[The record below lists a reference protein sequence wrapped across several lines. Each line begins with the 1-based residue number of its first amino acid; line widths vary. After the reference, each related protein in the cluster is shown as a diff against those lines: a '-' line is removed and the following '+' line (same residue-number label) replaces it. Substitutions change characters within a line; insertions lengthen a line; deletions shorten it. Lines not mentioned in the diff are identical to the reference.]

1 MSSSST
7 CALVSKNKVTGAEAA
22 TWTDSRR
29 RKRERHVD
37 NIRKRDRHV
46 DNIRKRERHVDNIRK
61 RERHVDNIRKRERHV
76 DKISGRRS
84 MKRLGLGGCGV
95 GCYTVQAQAVVVR
108 RWQLEGDEAGG
119 ERR

>member
-29 RKRERHVD
+29 RKRD
-37 NIRKRDRHV
+37 
-46 DNIRKRERHVDNIRK
+46 RHVDNIRK

>member
-29 RKRERHVD
+29 
-37 NIRKRDRHV
+37 RKRDRHV